1 MTKKIFMEL
10 LTEELRKHFPPD
22 EYELN
27 GDVFL
32 KNNDTKRHGI
42 VIRRIGGVIAPT
54 VYIDHFYSDYCK
66 KKNTVEEIAFQIYMA
81 IKGFDVQEDQYRTF
95 SADFQ
100 TCKEKIIYRLVS
112 KERNETYLA
121 GIPHLPFL
129 DLAVVFLIV
138 HHLSEDGL
146 ESICV
151 TNELQKKWNI
161 STKDLFSLAAENTP
175 RILPPDID
183 TMAHT
188 IETLF
193 GEFANDIL
201 ESDDMAPHI
210 YILSN
215 HYRINGAATLLYE
228 GLIQELADQMNCN
241 LYVLP
246 SSIHELLLIPDA
258 NGKSLEGLSRM
269 VKDINENHVKE
280 EEILSDRAYYYNREE
295 KRFFLS

>member
-1 MTKKIFMEL
+1 MFSV
-10 LTEELRKHFPPD
+10 LRTHSSS
-22 EYELN
+22 
-27 GDVFL
+27 FL
-32 KNNDTKRHGI
+32 
-42 VIRRIGGVIAPT
+42 GV
-54 VYIDHFYSDYCK
+54 
-66 KKNTVEEIAFQIYMA
+66 
-81 IKGFDVQEDQYRTF
+81 
-95 SADFQ
+95 
-100 TCKEKIIYRLVS
+100 
-112 KERNETYLA
+112 
-121 GIPHLPFL
+121 
-129 DLAVVFLIV
+129 
-138 HHLSEDGL
+138 
-146 ESICV
+146 
-151 TNELQKKWNI
+151 KKWNI
-161 STKDLFSLAAENTP
+161 STKDLFALAAENTP
-175 RILPPDID
+175 RFLPPDID

-215 HYRINGAATLLYE
+215 QYRINGAATLLYE

-258 NGKSLEGLSRM
+258 SGKSLEGLSQM